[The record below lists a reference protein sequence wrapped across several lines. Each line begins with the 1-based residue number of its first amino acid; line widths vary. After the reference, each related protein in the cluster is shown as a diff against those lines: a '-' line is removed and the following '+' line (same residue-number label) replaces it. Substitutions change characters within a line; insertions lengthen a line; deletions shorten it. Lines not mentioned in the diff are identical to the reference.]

1 VPSVEAFVTLL
12 DAGPLVALVH
22 ASDREHD
29 RCRTARGSV
38 RRPLC
43 TVWPVITESLD
54 LLDFSWEAQ
63 EAVRD
68 MLEGGGVT
76 LIALDAADVP
86 RMRALMR
93 KYRDLPMDVAA
104 AALVTV
110 AEREGITR
118 VFTLDRRDFEVYRP
132 AKIGRFS
139 LVP

>member
-1 VPSVEAFVTLL
+1 VTLL

-22 ASDREHD
+22 ASDQDHM
-29 RCRTARGSV
+29 RCRTALGSI

-43 TVWPVITESLD
+43 TVWPVITEAMY
-54 LLDFSWEAQ
+54 LLNFSWQAQ
-63 EAVRD
+63 DAVWD
-68 MLEGGGVT
+68 MLQEERIN
-76 LIALDAADVP
+76 LFALDTGDLQ
-86 RMRALMR
+86 RMRELMR
-93 KYRDLPMDVAA
+93 KYRDLPMDLAD
-104 AALVTV
+104 AALVAV

>member
-1 VPSVEAFVTLL
+1 VTLL

-22 ASDREHD
+22 ASDQEHD
-29 RCRTARGSV
+29 RCRTALGSI
-38 RRPLC
+38 RRPLL
-43 TVWPVITESLD
+43 TVWPVITEALY
-54 LLDFSWEAQ
+54 LLDFSWKAQ
-63 EAVRD
+63 DAVWA
-68 MLEGGGVT
+68 MLEEGVVT
-76 LIALDAADVP
+76 LIALDGGDVP
-86 RMRALMR
+86 RMRELMR
-93 KYRDLPMDVAA
+93 KYRDLPMDVAD

>member
-1 VPSVEAFVTLL
+1 VTLL
-12 DAGPLVALVH
+12 DAGPLIALVH
-22 ASDREHD
+22 ASDQEHA
-29 RCRTARGSV
+29 RCRTALGSI

-43 TVWPVITESLD
+43 TVWPVITEALY

-63 EAVRD
+63 DAVWA
-68 MLEGGGVT
+68 MLEEGGVT
-76 LIALDAADVP
+76 LIALDGGDVP
-86 RMRALMR
+86 RMRELMR
-93 KYRDLPMDVAA
+93 KYRDLPMDVAD

>member
-1 VPSVEAFVTLL
+1 MTLL

-22 ASDREHD
+22 ASDQEHD
-29 RCRTARGSV
+29 RCRTALGSI

-43 TVWPVITESLD
+43 TVWPVITEALY

-63 EAVRD
+63 DAVWD
-68 MLEGGGVT
+68 MLEDGGVT
-76 LIALDAADVP
+76 LIALDTADVP

-93 KYRDLPMDVAA
+93 KYRDLPMDVAD

>member
-1 VPSVEAFVTLL
+1 MTLL

-22 ASDREHD
+22 ASDQEHD
-29 RCRTARGSV
+29 RCRTALGSI

-43 TVWPVITESLD
+43 TVWPVITEALY

-63 EAVRD
+63 DAVWD
-68 MLEGGGVT
+68 MLEEGGVT

-93 KYRDLPMDVAA
+93 KYRDLPMDVAD

>member
-1 VPSVEAFVTLL
+1 MTLL

-22 ASDREHD
+22 ASDQEHD
-29 RCRTARGSV
+29 RCRTALGSI

-43 TVWPVITESLD
+43 SVWPVITEALY
-54 LLDFSWEAQ
+54 LLDFSWEGQ
-63 EAVRD
+63 DAVWA
-68 MLEGGGVT
+68 MLEEGGVT
-76 LIALDAADVP
+76 LIALDGGDVP
-86 RMRALMR
+86 RMRELMR
-93 KYRDLPMDVAA
+93 KYRDLPMDVAD

>member
-1 VPSVEAFVTLL
+1 VTLL

-22 ASDREHD
+22 ASDQEHD
-29 RCRTARGSV
+29 RCRTALGSI

-43 TVWPVITESLD
+43 TVWPVITEALY
-54 LLDFSWEAQ
+54 LLDFSWKAQ
-63 EAVRD
+63 DAVWA
-68 MLEGGGVT
+68 MLDEGGVT
-76 LIALDAADVP
+76 LIGLDAGDVP
-86 RMRALMR
+86 RMRELMR
-93 KYRDLPMDVAA
+93 KYRDLPMDVAD

>member
-1 VPSVEAFVTLL
+1 MTLL

-22 ASDREHD
+22 ANDQEHE
-29 RCRTARGSV
+29 RCRTALGSV
-38 RRPLC
+38 RGPLG
-43 TVWPVITESLD
+43 TVWPVITEALY
-54 LLDFSWEAQ
+54 LLDFSWQAQDAVWDMMEEGRITLLSLEAGDI
-63 EAVRD
+63 R
-68 MLEGGGVT
+68 
-76 LIALDAADVP
+76 
-86 RMRALMR
+86 RMRELMR
-93 KYRDLPMDVAA
+93 KYRDLPMDVAD

>member
-1 VPSVEAFVTLL
+1 MTLL

-22 ASDREHD
+22 ASDQEHD
-29 RCRTARGSV
+29 RCRTALGSI

-43 TVWPVITESLD
+43 TVWPVITEALY
-54 LLDFSWEAQ
+54 LLDFSWKAQ
-63 EAVRD
+63 DAVWA
-68 MLEGGGVT
+68 MLEEGGVT
-76 LIALDAADVP
+76 LIALDAGDVP
-86 RMRALMR
+86 RLRELMR
-93 KYRDLPMDVAA
+93 KYRDLPMDVAD

>member
-1 VPSVEAFVTLL
+1 VTLL

-22 ASDREHD
+22 ASDQDHV
-29 RCRTARGSV
+29 RCRTALGSI

-43 TVWPVITESLD
+43 TVWPVITEAMY
-54 LLDFSWEAQ
+54 LLNFSWQAQ
-63 EAVRD
+63 DAVWD
-68 MLEGGGVT
+68 MLQEERIN
-76 LIALDAADVP
+76 LFALDTGDLQ
-86 RMRALMR
+86 RMRELMR
-93 KYRDLPMDVAA
+93 KYRDLPMDLAD
-104 AALVTV
+104 AALVAV

>member
-1 VPSVEAFVTLL
+1 MTLL

-22 ASDREHD
+22 ASDQEHD
-29 RCRTARGSV
+29 RCRTALGSI

-43 TVWPVITESLD
+43 TVWPVITEALY

-63 EAVRD
+63 NAVWD
-68 MLEGGGVT
+68 MLEEGGVT
-76 LIALDAADVP
+76 VIALDAADVP
-86 RMRALMR
+86 RMRELMR
-93 KYRDLPMDVAA
+93 KYRDLPMDVAD

>member
-1 VPSVEAFVTLL
+1 MTLL

-22 ASDREHD
+22 ASDQEHD
-29 RCRTARGSV
+29 RCRTALGSI

-43 TVWPVITESLD
+43 TVWPVITEALY
-54 LLDFSWEAQ
+54 LLDFSWAAQ
-63 EAVRD
+63 DAVWA
-68 MLEGGGVT
+68 MLEEGGVP
-76 LIALDAADVP
+76 LMALDAGDVP
-86 RMRALMR
+86 RMRELMR
-93 KYRDLPMDVAA
+93 KYRDLPMDVAD

>member
-1 VPSVEAFVTLL
+1 MTLL

-22 ASDREHD
+22 ASDQEHD
-29 RCRTARGSV
+29 RCRTALGSI

-43 TVWPVITESLD
+43 TVWPVITEALY

-63 EAVRD
+63 DAVWD
-68 MLEGGGVT
+68 MLEEGGIT

-86 RMRALMR
+86 RMRELMR
-93 KYRDLPMDVAA
+93 KYRDLPMDVAD

>member
-1 VPSVEAFVTLL
+1 VTLL

-22 ASDREHD
+22 ASDQEHD
-29 RCRTARGSV
+29 RCRTALASI

-43 TVWPVITESLD
+43 TVWPVITEALY

-63 EAVRD
+63 DAVWA
-68 MLEGGGVT
+68 MLEEGGVT
-76 LIALDAADVP
+76 LIALDDGDVP
-86 RMRALMR
+86 RMRELMR
-93 KYRDLPMDVAA
+93 KYRDLPMDVAD

-132 AKIGRFS
+132 ARIGRFS